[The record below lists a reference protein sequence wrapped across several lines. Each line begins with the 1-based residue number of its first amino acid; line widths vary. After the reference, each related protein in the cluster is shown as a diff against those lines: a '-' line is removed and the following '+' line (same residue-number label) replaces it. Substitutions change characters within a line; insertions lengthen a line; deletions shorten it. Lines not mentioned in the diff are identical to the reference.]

1 MKLGYYITHFPYVGE
16 RTPSTQ
22 EYACGGAEWAAYH
35 LALEIARRGHDVKV
49 FTASVDRRDDIE
61 YHGGIAVYRYGTN
74 FRVDSSSVSLG
85 MLLKPSKHSLDIVH
99 AHFTVPPASYAAL
112 WHARRKKTPLIVT
125 YHSEQRA
132 GYGSPVRRVGAMIDN
147 LLVRHSLLPRAT
159 SIISPSQHYVDESP
173 FLREHKRKVVSIPN
187 GVNLEDFEVPYS
199 KEECRKRL
207 GLPEDA
213 RIVLFMG
220 SLSPQKAPDVLVK
233 AMPAIVESV
242 PNAILLMVGSG
253 VMRDKLEQL
262 TRDMDICRSVRFAGL
277 AEYRSRSL
285 YYRASD
291 IFVLPSIEETFG
303 IVLLEAS
310 ASGLPMVVSNLPTF
324 KWIIKDGYNGLV
336 VEKGNQS
343 DLARALVRLFSDD
356 QLRTRLGQNA
366 RGQIGDY
373 SWPAIAEETERLY
386 LAVLKAS

>member
-1 MKLGYYITHFPYVGE
+1 VKLGYYITHFPYVGE
-16 RTPSTQ
+16 KTPSTH
-22 EYACGGAEWAAYH
+22 EYVCGGAEWAAYH
-35 LALEIARRGHDVKV
+35 LALEIARRGHEVKV
-49 FTASVDRRDDIE
+49 FTASVDRRDDVE
-61 YHGGIAVYRYGTN
+61 YHGGMTIYRYGTN
-74 FRVDSSSVSLG
+74 FCVESSSVSLG
-85 MLLKPSKHSLDIVH
+85 MLRKPSEHSLDVVH

-147 LLVRHSLLPRAT
+147 LLVKHSLLPYAT
-159 SIISPSQHYVDESP
+159 SIISPSPHYVDESP
-173 FLREHKRKVVSIPN
+173 FLRRHKDKVVSIPN
-187 GVNLEDFEVPYS
+187 GVNIEDFEVPYS
-199 KEECRKRL
+199 KEECRQRL
-207 GLPEDA
+207 GLSTDA

-233 AMPAIVESV
+233 ALPAVVENI
-242 PNAILLMVGSG
+242 PNAVLLIVGTG
-253 VMRDKLEQL
+253 TMRQKLEQL
-262 TRDMDICRSVRFAGL
+262 TKDLDICRSVTFAGL

-291 IFVLPSIEETFG
+291 VFVLPSIEETFG

-310 ASGLPMVVSNLPTF
+310 ASGLPMVVSDLPTF

-343 DLARALVRLFSDD
+343 DLARALIRLFSDD
-356 QLRTRLGQNA
+356 QLRTTLGRNA
-366 RGQIGDY
+366 RGQIEGY
-373 SWPAIAEETERLY
+373 SWQAIAEETERLY
-386 LAVLKAS
+386 LTVLKAS

>member
-1 MKLGYYITHFPYVGE
+1 VRLGYYITHFPYVGE
-16 RTPSTQ
+16 RTPSTHR
-22 EYACGGAEWAAYH
+22 YACGGAEWAAYH
-35 LALEIARRGHDVKV
+35 LALEMARRGHEVKV
-49 FTASVDRRDDIE
+49 FTAAVDRRDDIE
-61 YHGGIAVYRYGTN
+61 YHDGMAVYRYGTN
-74 FRVDSSSVSLG
+74 FCVESSSVSLG
-85 MLLKPSKHSLDIVH
+85 MLRKPSAHSTDIIH

-147 LLVRHSLLPRAT
+147 LLLRHSLLPYAA

-173 FLREHKRKVVSIPN
+173 FLRKHKDKVVSIPN
-187 GVNLEDFEVPYS
+187 GVTLEDFEVPYS
-199 KEECRKRL
+199 KEECRQRL
-207 GLPEDA
+207 GLPNDA

-233 AMPAIVESV
+233 AMPTVVENV
-242 PNAILLMVGSG
+242 PKVMLLVVGTG
-253 VMRDKLEQL
+253 AMRGKLEQL
-262 TRDMDICRSVRFAGL
+262 AGDLDLRRSIKFAGL

-291 IFVLPSIEETFG
+291 VFVLPSIEETFG

-336 VEKGNQS
+336 VEKGSQS
-343 DLARALVRLFSDD
+343 DLARALIRLFSDD